1 MLSPLLSGFSPQA
14 IGNKV
19 CHGNGNSPP
28 LPQRVVFDV
37 RAIRSYQEVH
47 SQKRN
52 LHKRTFFKF
61 GSLLM
66 ISQTTYGAK
75 HSWDRVVHK
84 RNDMI
89 IVEAN
94 SNNLKH
100 ITEVQWSW
108 LATSVGRLA
117 STSLSAPAFFKESIV
132 MCKPTKNTRKPKMRH
147 STVSSLSRHA
157 ERQLYRR

>member
-1 MLSPLLSGFSPQA
+1 
-14 IGNKV
+14 
-19 CHGNGNSPP
+19 
-28 LPQRVVFDV
+28 
-37 RAIRSYQEVH
+37 
-47 SQKRN
+47 
-52 LHKRTFFKF
+52 
-61 GSLLM
+61 
-66 ISQTTYGAK
+66 
-75 HSWDRVVHK
+75 
-84 RNDMI
+84 MI